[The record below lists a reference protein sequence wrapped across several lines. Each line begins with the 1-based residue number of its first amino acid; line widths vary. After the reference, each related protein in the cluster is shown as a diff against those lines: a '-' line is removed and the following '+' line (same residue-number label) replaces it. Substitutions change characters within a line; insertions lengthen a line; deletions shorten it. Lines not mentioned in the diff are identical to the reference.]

1 MRLKNLGG
9 FFTGPRRIS
18 PRHCEQPGC
27 NQATR
32 EGKAFC
38 SEHVEEHPYVKELI
52 ARLAERDR
60 QDEEVN
66 KKGSKAA
73 TLDAITAQ
81 EILQHLAFHGPRT
94 EERLCRELNVDT
106 RTLKGYVAA
115 LKRHRLVTLGTT
127 KRGSTLVKLVKG
139 KVAALPTAEAQP
151 AAEPIVPV
159 GTDQATRHV
168 G

>member
-1 MRLKNLGG
+1 MRLTNLSG
-9 FFTGPRRIS
+9 FFTGPRRIA
-18 PRHCEQPGC
+18 PRHCEQAGC
-27 NQATR
+27 DQATR

-52 ARLAERDR
+52 ARLAERER
-60 QDEEVN
+60 QDEEVQRR
-66 KKGSKAA
+66 GSKAA
-73 TLDAITAQ
+73 TLEAITAQ

-94 EERLCRELNVDT
+94 EERLCRELNVDA
-106 RTLKGYVAA
+106 RTLRGYVSA
-115 LKRHRLVTLGTT
+115 LRRHHLVTLGTT

-139 KVAALPTAEAQP
+139 KAPALPA

-159 GTDQATRHV
+159 GDETRGV